1 MPVDSILA
9 PPRVLKGLGSL
20 LRFCCLKTGVSFNC
34 FEANLCAFNSLG
46 FILVAEAN
54 KVTSIMTD

>member
-1 MPVDSILA
+1 MPVDSILT

-20 LRFCCLKTGVSFNC
+20 LRFCGLKTGISFNC

-46 FILVAEAN
+46 FILDTAAN
-54 KVTSIMTD
+54 KVTNIMTD